1 MSIKGTGALHSG
13 GDPDLPPDLRT
24 DPPCP
29 DMKRARCVSRRGGLI
44 FSGRGRA
51 RWCGPGDTQR
61 SYSYYERGDHMIP
74 PEILCRLAD
83 YYHTSVDY
91 LLGRTNDPTPYP
103 KK

>member
-1 MSIKGTGALHSG
+1 MLISVIHMYLR
-13 GDPDLPPDLRT
+13 LRDLREDKDLT
-24 DPPCP
+24 QEELS
-29 DMKRARCVSRRGGLI
+29 RAI
-44 FSGRGRA
+44 NI
-51 RWCGPGDTQR
+51 TQR
-61 SYSYYERGDHMIP
+61 SYSYYELGDHMIP

>member
-1 MSIKGTGALHSG
+1 MVIHMHLR
-13 GDPDLPPDLRT
+13 LRDLREDKDLT
-24 DPPCP
+24 QEELS
-29 DMKRARCVSRRGGLI
+29 KAI
-44 FSGRGRA
+44 NI
-51 RWCGPGDTQR
+51 TQR

-91 LLGRTNDPTPYP
+91 LLGRTSISEPYP

>member
-1 MSIKGTGALHSG
+1 MLISVIHMYLRLRDLREDK
-13 GDPDLPPDLRT
+13 DLPQEELS
-24 DPPCP
+24 
-29 DMKRARCVSRRGGLI
+29 RAI
-44 FSGRGRA
+44 NI
-51 RWCGPGDTQR
+51 TQR

>member
-1 MSIKGTGALHSG
+1 MLTLVIHMYLR
-13 GDPDLPPDLRT
+13 LRDLREDKDLT
-24 DPPCP
+24 QEELS
-29 DMKRARCVSRRGGLI
+29 RAI
-44 FSGRGRA
+44 NI
-51 RWCGPGDTQR
+51 TQR